1 MIQYHNKA
9 RSLVL
14 SCLLLPVLL
23 AVCGIRE
30 PGIMRGGSASAQA
43 VSDRVFVLDHSA
55 LDIINA
61 LGFGSHVVGV
71 IGGRSISDAVY
82 LQDFYD
88 SHRVAVLELHGGAGT
103 GIEIINTG
111 GGVFASA
118 NTTIT
123 NSVIIGNVEGGGDC
137 DIVRAGVNLD
147 GGGNRFGSVA
157 GGGFVLAATS
167 EQGTADAA
175 FVASVAASIAANI
188 ASPPALVQRHGSG
201 ATRWADFV
209 EAVGAATPGSTVA
222 LGANLTAA
230 SMLTIDRSLT
240 IEGNGFT
247 IYKTN
252 AIAGAMILIHNEE
265 EDIHVTFQNI
275 ILDGRNFSEPHARTF
290 YDGGLIGSHASL
302 TVRNSI
308 LRNGLTR
315 MITGGVGRGGAIS
328 STGPL
333 TIIDSRFYN
342 NHGVRQ
348 GGAIWASG
356 PLYVAGSVFAGN
368 REERSGGGAIFA
380 SGNVVIRDS
389 IFYNNASIL
398 GSVST
403 GAQGGA
409 LAFSVNNRVTI
420 DNTTIV
426 GNAVG
431 VQVAADGST
440 IAPNELF
447 FTIDAGKIIGGPGQL
462 HIYHDILNVVAPTL
476 LIGSTRD
483 HEDGVLAGVAEAARQ
498 IASVWDAEDRAEAA
512 IADLET
518 RFAAVS
524 AAANG
529 RSGIAVTLN
538 APNGGF
544 LLAPEAAVSRSL
556 LNATGFTH
564 LSLDAVPEHFRGT
577 TPMRLYAEAQGGM
590 TMRDVMMLFLEWV
603 DTQPGIDYIVVFD
616 NVFSSLTEAEASGS
630 AVDFSAIRALNA
642 YSEGRLAFFRDSSN
656 TFGLT
661 RMNMQIED
669 LEALFF

>member
-1 MIQYHNKA
+1 MTVRKA
-9 RSLVL
+9 RWAVVI
-14 SCLLLPVLL
+14 CVMLPALL
-23 AVCGIRE
+23 AACGTRE
-30 PGIMRGGSASAQA
+30 PGITRGSTAAQTA
-43 VSDRVFVLDHSA
+43 SDRVFVLDHSA
-55 LDIINA
+55 LDIIDA

-71 IGGRSISDAVY
+71 IGGRSISDAIY
-82 LQDFYD
+82 LQDYYD
-88 SHRVAVLELHGGAGT
+88 SHRVAVLELHGGAGA
-103 GIEIINTG
+103 GVEIVNAG

-123 NSVIIGNVEGGGDC
+123 NSVIIGNVEGGSDC
-137 DIVRAGVNLD
+137 DIVRAGANLD

-157 GGGFVLAATS
+157 GSGFVLAATS
-167 EQGTADAA
+167 EQEAADAA
-175 FVASVAASIAANI
+175 FIASVAVSVAG
-188 ASPPALVQRHGSG
+188 PPALARRHGSG
-201 ATRWADFV
+201 ATRWVDFV
-209 EAVGAATPGSTVA
+209 AEVGAAAPGSTVA
-222 LGANLTAA
+222 LGANLNAT

-247 IYKTN
+247 IYKTSV
-252 AIAGAMILIHNEE
+252 IVGTMILIHNEE
-265 EDIHVTFQNI
+265 DDIHVTFQNI

-302 TVRNSI
+302 TIRNSV
-308 LRNGLTR
+308 LQNGLTR

-333 TIIDSRFYN
+333 TVIDSHFYN

-356 PLYVAGSVFAGN
+356 ALYVAGSTFVGN
-368 REERSGGGAIFA
+368 REERQGGGAIFA
-380 SGNVVIRDS
+380 NNDVVIRDS

-398 GSVST
+398 GAVST

-409 LAFSVNNRVTI
+409 LAFAANNRVTI
-420 DNTTIV
+420 DNTSIV

-431 VQVAADGST
+431 VQLAADGST

-462 HIYHDILNVVAPTL
+462 HIYDDILSIVAPTL

-483 HEDGVLAGVAEAARQ
+483 HEGGVLAGVAEAARQ
-498 IASVWDAEDRAEAA
+498 IAPLWGAQDRAEAV
-512 IADLET
+512 IANLET

-524 AAANG
+524 EAASG

-544 LLAPEAAVSRSL
+544 LLAPETAVSRSL

-564 LSLDAVPEHFRGT
+564 VGLDAVPEHFRGT
-577 TPMRLYAEAQGGM
+577 TPMRLYGEAQGGM
-590 TMRDVMMLFLEWV
+590 TTRDVMRMFLEWV
-603 DTQPGIDYIVVFD
+603 DAQPGIDYIVVFD
-616 NVFSSLTEAEASGS
+616 NVFASLTEAEASGS

-642 YSEGRLAFFRDSSN
+642 YREGRLAFFRDSSN

-661 RMNMQIED
+661 RMSMQIED

>member
-1 MIQYHNKA
+1 MIAMKV
-9 RSLVL
+9 SKVFSFFLT
-14 SCLLLPVLL
+14 CLMLPALL
-23 AVCGIRE
+23 AACGTRE
-30 PGIMRGGSASAQA
+30 PGITRGSTAAQTA
-43 VSDRVFVLDHSA
+43 SDRVFVLDHSA
-55 LDIINA
+55 LDIIDA

-71 IGGRSISDAVY
+71 IGGRSTSDAVY

-88 SHRVAVLELHGGAGT
+88 SHRVAVLELHGGAGA
-103 GIEIINTG
+103 GVEIVNAG

-118 NTTIT
+118 NTIIT
-123 NSVIIGNVEGGGDC
+123 NSVIIGNIEGGGAC
-137 DIVRAGVNLD
+137 DIVRAGANLD
-147 GGGNRFGSVA
+147 GGGNRLGSVA
-157 GGGFVLAATS
+157 GNGFVLAATS
-167 EQGTADAA
+167 EQGAADAA
-175 FVASVAASIAANI
+175 FIASIAASV
-188 ASPPALVQRHGSG
+188 ASPPALARRHGEG
-201 ATRWADFV
+201 ATRWVDFV
-209 EAVGAATPGSTVA
+209 AAVGAAEHGSTVA
-222 LGANLTAA
+222 LGANLNAT

-252 AIAGAMILIHNEE
+252 AIVGAMILISNED
-265 EDIHVTFQNI
+265 EDINVTFQNI

-302 TVRNSI
+302 TVKNSI

-616 NVFSSLTEAEASGS
+616 NVFASLTEAEASGS